1 MVDDFWIPTFG
12 DNAMTTLTVWKFP
25 DSGSAEQATE
35 TLSSLQSQGLISV
48 EDEAYVTWPEDK
60 KKPSTHQEHHLVGA
74 GALGGGFWGLLFG
87 LIFFI
92 PLIGLVVGAAVG
104 ALSASM
110 VDVGIDDNFIKQVRS
125 EVTPGTSALFVLTSD
140 AVEDRVLDAFKSS
153 FPDAKLIFTNLAKE
167 QEANLRQA
175 FAD

>member
-1 MVDDFWIPTFG
+1 M
-12 DNAMTTLTVWKFP
+12 ATLTVWKFP
-25 DSGSAEQATE
+25 DSGAAEQATD
-35 TLSSLQSQGLISV
+35 TLSSLQSQGLINVQDS
-48 EDEAYVTWPEDK
+48 AIVTWPQDK
-60 KKPSTHQEHHLVGA
+60 KKPRTIQEHHLVGA

-87 LIFFI
+87 LIFFV

-125 EVTPGTSALFVLTSD
+125 EVTPGSSALFVLSTD
-140 AVEDRVLDAFKSS
+140 AVEDRVLDSFRSS
-153 FPDAKLIFTNLAKE
+153 FPDAKLIATNLSKE